1 MIDKIIE
8 NAMAAYMPRLAKLRE
23 ERAAELA
30 SLKEKVRSNPEEV
43 EEWFDREI
51 EKLGKM
57 DANFL
62 KDATAGI

>member
-1 MIDKIIE
+1 
-8 NAMAAYMPRLAKLRE
+8 MPQLAKLRE
-23 ERAAELA
+23 ARADELV

-43 EEWFDREI
+43 EEWLDREI